1 MSIASQW
8 KGLLDRRDVLILD
21 TETTGVG
28 KRSEVLDIALINT
41 CGQVVY
47 SDPVL
52 PQGRIPGSASAVHG
66 LTRARL
72 RAMSAEPWA
81 EHHAAV
87 ERCLTGGRVLLA
99 YNLDFD
105 LRLLDQTAER
115 HGFGNIHLPT
125 ATRLRC
131 LMLDYAEWRGVPHP
145 WRKGEWKWHRLTEAA
160 GYEGVA
166 SVQSHRALDDA
177 KLTLAVMRAVAA
189 KGRGVHGWPSRRRWR
204 LAR

>member
-1 MSIASQW
+1 MSIATQW

-28 KRSEVLDIALINT
+28 NRSEVLDIALINT
-41 CGQVVY
+41 CGREVY
-47 SDPVL
+47 SAPVL

-72 RAMSAEPWA
+72 RAMGAEPWA

-87 ERCLTGGRVLLA
+87 ERCLAGGSVLLA

-105 LRLLDQTAER
+105 LRLLGQTAER
-115 HGFGNIHLPT
+115 HGFGDVHLPT
-125 ATRLRC
+125 ATKVRC

-160 GYEGVA
+160 AYEGVG

-177 KLTLAVMRAVAA
+177 KLALAVMRAVGS
-189 KGRGVHGWPSRRRWR
+189 KGGGVLGWLGWRR
-204 LAR
+204 